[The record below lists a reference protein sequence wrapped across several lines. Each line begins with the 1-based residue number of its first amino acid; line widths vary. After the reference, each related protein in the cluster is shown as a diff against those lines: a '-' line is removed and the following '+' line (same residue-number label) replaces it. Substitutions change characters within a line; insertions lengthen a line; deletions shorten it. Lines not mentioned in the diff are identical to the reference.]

1 MAPARWQ
8 NQDQALPGHPRVAF
22 VAVQAPGP
30 GAEVGCVAVTK
41 IHPETSSA
49 MRKRAVTFGGV

>member
-1 MAPARWQ
+1 MAPAQWQ
-8 NQDQALPGHPRVAF
+8 DQNQALPGHPRVAF

-49 MRKRAVTFGGV
+49 MRK